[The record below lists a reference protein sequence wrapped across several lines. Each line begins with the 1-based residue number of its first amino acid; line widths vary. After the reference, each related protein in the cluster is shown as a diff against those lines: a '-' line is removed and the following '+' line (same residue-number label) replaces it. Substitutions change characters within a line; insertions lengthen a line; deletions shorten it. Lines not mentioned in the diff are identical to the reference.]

1 MKKVGGKSMSK
12 EYERICQCLRSVRE
26 ITDFQPSIGLVLG
39 SGLGDFAE
47 QIQIEQIIDYQQI
60 NHFPVST
67 VESHKG
73 RYVLGRIGDVK
84 LVCMQGRVHYYE
96 GYEMNDVV
104 LPIRLMGM
112 LGVKKLL
119 LTNAAGGINKEFQ
132 AGDFMMI
139 TGHIPTFV
147 PNPLIGQNIQELG
160 VRFPGMDQVYSDGI
174 QNSIRKGAE
183 KYNII
188 LQQGKYVQLS
198 GPSFETP
205 EEIEFL
211 RMIGADAVGM
221 STVCEAIAAVHMGIE
236 VGAISCISNMAAG
249 MSKNPLSVEDVDIT
263 TKCVKQDFEHLIKQT
278 IIEIGR
284 SSELVNEGKTKG
296 E

>member
-12 EYERICQCLRSVRE
+12 EYERICQCLGSVRE
-26 ITDFQPSIGLVLG
+26 ITDFQPTLGLVLG

-47 QIQIEQIIDYQQI
+47 QIQVDEIIDYHQI

-67 VESHKG
+67 VESHKS
-73 RYVLGRIGDVK
+73 RYVFGQIGDVN

-112 LGVKKLL
+112 LGIKKLI
-119 LTNAAGGINKEFQ
+119 LTNAAGGIRSNFQ

-139 TGHIPTFV
+139 TGHIPTFI
-147 PNPLIGQNIQELG
+147 PNPLIGPNVQELG
-160 VRFPGMDQVYSDGI
+160 VRFPGMDKVYSEKI
-174 QNSIRKGAE
+174 QKSIIKAAE
-183 KYNII
+183 KNKIN
-188 LQQGKYVQLS
+188 LQKGKYVQLT

-205 EEIEFL
+205 EEIDFL
-211 RMIGADAVGM
+211 RLIGADAVGM

-236 VGAISCISNMAAG
+236 VGGISCISNMAAG
-249 MSKNPLSVEDVDIT
+249 MSQVPLSAEDVDIT
-263 TKCVKQDFEHLIKQT
+263 TKRVRQDFEKLIKQT
-278 IIEIGR
+278 ILE
-284 SSELVNEGKTKG
+284 VGKS
-296 E
+296 